1 MSKMKR
7 IKKITLAAILAAT
20 TINPIN
26 VFAAT
31 SEEISDYASVQEE
44 IIESVESQD
53 NEANVKDNDGAVESE
68 NEFDARSAIEN
79 LNSQINDLRHQIEEQ
94 KDNQERILGLIERL
108 ENLARERE
116 NLIQGE
122 NYTPAVDLNGRLVN
136 PGESQAVTYTQ
147 DAVNSQGN
155 STAIFRY
162 APNQLYKIY
171 CRVGYLTDLALKKG
185 EKITFVGGGDTSAW
199 AVNSSTVDGVP
210 HIYIKPT
217 VETSTTNLIINTN
230 KRSYQL
236 ILNTSEW
243 YNPMVIW
250 SYDKEEQAEA
260 LAEQEKEERLINGTM
275 NTDYESLHFNYD
287 VSGDSDYVPVTVF
300 DDGEK
305 TIIKFSKRPNRIPAL
320 FIKEKGKAGISLA
333 NYTTK
338 NNCYI
343 LDRVVTEINL
353 RFSDDEVVKI
363 KRKN

>member
-1 MSKMKR
+1 VS
-7 IKKITLAAILAAT
+7 L
-20 TINPIN
+20 
-26 VFAAT
+26 
-31 SEEISDYASVQEE
+31 QEE
-44 IIESVESQD
+44 TVE
-53 NEANVKDNDGAVESE
+53 AVEAQDAE
-68 NEFDARSAIEN
+68 VVTQEVKGEEKFDTREAIEN
-79 LNSQINDLRHQIEEQ
+79 LNLQIGDLRQQIAEQ
-94 KDNQERILGLIERL
+94 KDSQERILGLIERL

-116 NLIQGE
+116 NILRSE
-122 NYTPAVDLNGRLVN
+122 NYTPAVDLNGHLVN
-136 PGESQAVTYTQ
+136 PGENQVLSYTQ

-185 EKITFVGGGDTSAW
+185 EKISFVGGGDTSAW

-250 SYDKEEQAEA
+250 SYGKEEQAEA

-275 NTDYESLHFNYD
+275 SVDYDSLHFNYD
-287 VSGDSDYVPVTVF
+287 VSGDSEYLPQTVF
-300 DDGEK
+300 DDGQK
-305 TIIKFSKRPNRIPAL
+305 TIIKFAKRPNRIPAL
-320 FIKEKGKAGISLA
+320 FVKEKGKKGISLV

-343 LDRVVTEINL
+343 LDRVVGEMNL
-353 RFSDDEVVKI
+353 RFSEDEVIKI
-363 KRKN
+363 KRKS